1 MESIQQKG
9 GSVRWYVL
17 GVLVAIELLMS
28 FSFLGYIHVEPISVT
43 FAYIPVLLAGALLG
57 PLEATLV
64 GTVFG
69 LASMWKAS
77 AYYVMDFDQLFSPF
91 LSGRPLE
98 SFLLSVGA
106 RTLFGLVV
114 GMLYLAGRKSRFSG
128 LWVGVVSYLG
138 QTIHALLVYT
148 ALFVLFPETG
158 YRPENALSD
167 LIGVGN
173 ITENLI
179 AAAFV
184 LIFWRVTRSRLWK
197 QFQFQLETAR
207 KLQAGERYH
216 HLSMVVMVF
225 LTFCSSV
232 SVALYYLH
240 RINYVLNQH
249 GASITDD
256 GYSDLIHLQIQFLI
270 GVLAMIVL
278 VAVFVIFNRRYATY
292 MSFEAKMDPLT
303 GVMTRKTFFQN
314 CSDVLENYVPQDG
327 RFGYFIMVDV
337 DWFKDINDHYGHPEG
352 DRVLKEVARNLR
364 EIFQEDSLIG
374 RLGGDEFAVLL
385 YTLTSREE
393 LEVLLRHFQD
403 RVRRITWEKRRSTC
417 SAGALPILRRD
428 LPEEYYRDADQLL
441 YLAKE
446 QGRDRFV
453 IVAPDEE
460 EPALN
465 P

>member
-43 FAYIPVLLAGALLG
+43 FAYIPVPAGRSAAGAAGGHPCGDCVRTGQHVEGLSLLC
-57 PLEATLV
+57 E
-64 GTVFG
+64 
-69 LASMWKAS
+69 
-77 AYYVMDFDQLFSPF
+77 DFDQLFSPF

-128 LWVGVVSYLG
+128 LWVGIVSYLG

-184 LIFWRVTRSRLWK
+184 LIFWRVTRSKLWK

-270 GVLAMIVL
+270 GVLATIVL
-278 VAVFVIFNRRYATY
+278 VAVFVIFKPPICHIY
-292 MSFEAKMDPLT
+292 
-303 GVMTRKTFFQN
+303 
-314 CSDVLENYVPQDG
+314 
-327 RFGYFIMVDV
+327 
-337 DWFKDINDHYGHPEG
+337 
-352 DRVLKEVARNLR
+352 
-364 EIFQEDSLIG
+364 
-374 RLGGDEFAVLL
+374 
-385 YTLTSREE
+385 E
-393 LEVLLRHFQD
+393 L
-403 RVRRITWEKRRSTC
+403 
-417 SAGALPILRRD
+417 
-428 LPEEYYRDADQLL
+428 
-441 YLAKE
+441 
-446 QGRDRFV
+446 
-453 IVAPDEE
+453 
-460 EPALN
+460 
-465 P
+465 